1 MEENTKVLFP
11 DNVEKII
18 ISKDDYD
25 RLYGEMTLENI
36 NLKQENEELKEKLNK
51 ITEIVRH
58 KPVKTSDYVINY
70 QSAMAQ
76 LESIVY
82 VLKGLA

>member
-1 MEENTKVLFP
+1 MEEIDKL
-11 DNVEKII
+11 K
-18 ISKDDYD
+18 
-25 RLYGEMTLENI
+25 LEN
-36 NLKQENEELKEKLNK
+36 KELKEKLNK

-58 KPVKTSDYVINY
+58 KPAHTSDYVINY

>member
-1 MEENTKVLFP
+1 MKEIDEI
-11 DNVEKII
+11 E
-18 ISKDDYD
+18 
-25 RLYGEMTLENI
+25 
-36 NLKQENEELKEKLNK
+36 KQERIDELERLEYENKQLKEKLNK

-58 KPVKTSDYVINY
+58 KPAKTSDYVINY

-76 LESIVY
+76 IESIIY

>member
-1 MEENTKVLFP
+1 MEEIDKL
-11 DNVEKII
+11 EKEERI
-18 ISKDDYD
+18 DELE
-25 RLYGEMTLENI
+25 RLEY
-36 NLKQENEELKEKLNK
+36 ENEKLKEKLNK

-76 LESIVY
+76 LESIIY